1 MVAPLTGS
9 PVKGRLSGAEIVRL
23 ALLERDPARR
33 NDHRSHDRGG
43 RRSGTSAVPGSETGG
58 TERVTCGVGGGG
70 GSFWLFDPSVCL
82 SVCGFCSTAQVIESP
97 SAVNLSHLCL
107 FFFLMYFRLSFSES
121 TLDKHLSGDENSLY
135 FAFQSVCSSPQSSF
149 LYSRLFV
156 MASEH
161 VIWGAK
167 HRGQPSARWIGAN
180 NMPLWRNS
188 EFSGSVSSR
197 SANFSENRVVSQS

>member
-23 ALLERDPARR
+23 ALLERDPAQR

-43 RRSGTSAVPGSETGG
+43 KRRGTSAIPGSETGG
-58 TERVTCGVGGGG
+58 TERVTWEWGGDSG
-70 GSFWLFDPSVCL
+70 WVFDPSVCL
-82 SVCGFCSTAQVIESP
+82 SVCGFCSTAEVIESP

-107 FFFLMYFRLSFSES
+107 FFFFFFLMYFRLSFSES

-156 MASEH
+156 MASKH
-161 VIWGAK
+161 VI
-167 HRGQPSARWIGAN
+167 RGPSTEDSRPPAGPALTICHCG
-180 NMPLWRNS
+180 
-188 EFSGSVSSR
+188 ETVSFQ
-197 SANFSENRVVSQS
+197 ALFLHCIFQVC